1 MLVYRIT
8 LHQYSGKLVASGRTA
23 RWNPND
29 VNMIYAASSRSLA
42 CLENV
47 VHRTQQGLMKNF
59 DVMTIDCPDDL
70 AIKMI
75 SKADLP
81 ENWTDYDRMEISQAI
96 GKKWISDKET
106 VILRVP
112 SSIIDNEIN
121 YLLNPGHSD
130 FERISLLRIEPF
142 SFDTRIKD

>member
-1 MLVYRIT
+1 MLAYRIT
-8 LHQYSGKLVASGRTA
+8 LHQYSGKLVASGRAA

-29 VNMIYAASSRSLA
+29 VNMIYAASTRSLA

-47 VHRTQQGLMKNF
+47 VHRTQQGLMQNF
-59 DVMTIDCPDDL
+59 DVMTIDCPDGL

-106 VILRVP
+106 VILGVP

-121 YLLNPGHSD
+121 YLLNPGHPD
-130 FERISLLRIEPF
+130 FGRITLLRVEPF